1 MERERVGL
9 EEAKT
14 KLEKELFRAREQLE
28 ETKSFYEERLT
39 QMDHSIRLLQKE
51 ISLLKE
57 QQ

>member
-14 KLEKELFRAREQLE
+14 MLEKELFRAREQLE

>member
-1 MERERVGL
+1 M
-9 EEAKT
+9 
-14 KLEKELFRAREQLE
+14 LEKELFRAREQLE